1 MKIRDIIDR
10 EQETLSMEVF
20 PPKKDTDF
28 EMVKEAALHIASLK
42 PSFMSVTYGAGGS
55 TKGNTI
61 KLAVKSRSSIRF
73 QQWHILLV
81 YVQLKKALIQ
91 L

>member
-28 EMVKEAALHIASLK
+28 EMVKEAALQIAPLE
-42 PSFMSVTYGAGGS
+42 
-55 TKGNTI
+55 TKLYERYIWSGR
-61 KLAVKSRSSIRF
+61 K
-73 QQWHILLV
+73 H
-81 YVQLKKALIQ
+81 
-91 L
+91 

>member
-28 EMVKEAALHIASLK
+28 EMVKEAALQIASLK
-42 PSFMSVTYGAGGS
+42 PSFMSVTYGAG
-55 TKGNTI
+55 
-61 KLAVKSRSSIRF
+61 
-73 QQWHILLV
+73 
-81 YVQLKKALIQ
+81 
-91 L
+91 